1 VFVSNP
7 AIGNF
12 FNSALPYLTL
22 IGALFFL
29 IGMGYTLRHVL
40 ETRGITLLAWFW
52 AVVLF
57 GGILTTSP
65 PANTRLVMTS
75 PAVALF
81 VALGIYQ
88 LSNILVRLKFINA
101 RGGMVM
107 SIFFCAVLFVQNTVF
122 YFGIYRTTYS
132 FQDANGEFAM
142 EIGIRLQQLGP
153 KYNYYL
159 FGIPRIFA
167 AFPTDVFLAPD
178 MNMVDLTT
186 DSIAAFTLPSD
197 KGAIF
202 AAIPDNLADLQ
213 KIAERYPGGKWEQ
226 FERIVQPEVLY
237 YAYIYPPDL
246 PH

>member
-1 VFVSNP
+1 
-7 AIGNF
+7 
-12 FNSALPYLTL
+12 
-22 IGALFFL
+22 
-29 IGMGYTLRHVL
+29 
-40 ETRGITLLAWFW
+40 
-52 AVVLF
+52 
-57 GGILTTSP
+57 
-65 PANTRLVMTS
+65 MTS

-88 LSNILVRLKFINA
+88 LLNILMRLKFIKDWA
-101 RGGMVM
+101 GTAL
-107 SIFFCAVLFVQNTVF
+107 SILFCATLLIQNTVF

-142 EIGIRLQQLGP
+142 EIGKRLQQLGP

-159 FGIPRIFA
+159 FGIPRLFA

-178 MNMVDLTT
+178 MNMEDLTT
-186 DSIAAFTLPSD
+186 DSIASFTLSSD

-237 YAYIYPPDL
+237 YAYVYPPDL